1 MSVARHMAVMAGLLS
16 VPMATAVDRKA
27 PQPSRDPGPQTD
39 DRLLKLTKFFADGNC
54 PLRDASADFLE
65 AADRYDLDWRLL
77 PSISMVESSGGK
89 VFRNNNVLGWDSC
102 NRRFRS
108 VRTGIHVVASRLATS
123 ALYRDKDLDDV
134 LATYN
139 PDPEYVARVKSV
151 MRRIGSAGTGPETR
165 LN

>member
-1 MSVARHMAVMAGLLS
+1 MSVARRMVVMAGLLS
-16 VPMATAVDRKA
+16 VPMVTAIEQKI
-27 PQPSRDPGPQTD
+27 PQPGPQTD
-39 DRLLKLTKFFADGNC
+39 GRLLKLNKFFANGKC
-54 PLRDASADFLE
+54 PLRTASADFLE

-77 PSISMVESSGGK
+77 PSISVVESSGGK
-89 VFRNNNVLGWDSC
+89 VFKNNNVLGWDSC
-102 NRRFRS
+102 NHKFKS
-108 VRTGIHVVASRLATS
+108 VRAGIHAVASRLATS

-151 MRRIGSAGTGPETR
+151 MRRLGPVGAGPDAR

>member
-1 MSVARHMAVMAGLLS
+1 MSVARQMVVMAGLLS
-16 VPMATAVDRKA
+16 VPMVTAVDRNL
-27 PQPSRDPGPQTD
+27 PQPIRDQGPQAD
-39 DRLLKLTKFFADGNC
+39 GRLLKLNRFFAKGNC
-54 PLRDASADFLE
+54 PLRTVSADFLE
-65 AADRYDLDWRLL
+65 AADHYDLDWRLL

-102 NRRFRS
+102 HHKFGS
-108 VRTGIHVVASRLATS
+108 VRAGIHAVASRLATS

-151 MRRIGSAGTGPETR
+151 MRR
-165 LN
+165 LD

>member
-1 MSVARHMAVMAGLLS
+1 MSVARQMVVVAGLLS
-16 VPMATAVDRKA
+16 VPMVTSIDRKL
-27 PQPSRDPGPQTD
+27 PQPIRDPGPQAD
-39 DRLLKLTKFFADGNC
+39 ERLLKLNKFFADGNC
-54 PLRDASADFLE
+54 PLRAASADFLE

-77 PSISMVESSGGK
+77 PSISVVESSGGK

-102 NRRFRS
+102 HRRFTS
-108 VRTGIHVVASRLATS
+108 VRAGIHAVASRLATS
-123 ALYRDKDLDDV
+123 TLYRDKELDDV

-151 MRRIGSAGTGPETR
+151 MRRIGSAGTGPAIR

>member
-1 MSVARHMAVMAGLLS
+1 MSVARQVVVMAGLLS
-16 VPMATAVDRKA
+16 LPAVTSVDCKLPA
-27 PQPSRDPGPQTD
+27 PNRDPGPQAD
-39 DRLLKLTKFFADGNC
+39 GRLLKLNKFFTDSNC
-54 PLRDASADFLE
+54 PLREVSVDFLE

-77 PSISMVESSGGK
+77 PSISVVESSGGK
-89 VFRNNNVLGWDSC
+89 VYRNNNVLGWDSC
-102 NRRFRS
+102 NRRFQS
-108 VRTGIHVVASRLATS
+108 VRAGIRLVASRLATS
-123 ALYRDKDLDDV
+123 SLYRDKNLDGV